1 MRIFIDA
8 RHLTRPQQSGVG
20 EYTTRLFSAWLSLPC
35 EHTFVFFSSGRKPA
49 QDILSA
55 STPTSESPHF
65 RHLAVPNKLLNASLT
80 TLRRPRLD
88 AWIEHGLPSS
98 PDSTVFFFPNLAI
111 ASVRPQM
118 PYVLTI
124 HDLSFELFPHH
135 LDLKSRLWHAAV
147 RPKTLARGA
156 CAILV
161 PSQATAWDVERL
173 YGVPTERIH
182 VIAHGYTEIFHPQQ
196 TKMDN
201 RVQALYRLP
210 QRFALFVGT
219 LEPRKNIRMMIE
231 ALSDYRK
238 YTGDSLPLVLA
249 GKSTRSFNAIPSEEK
264 KETIALGYVP
274 SEHRPSLYRLATTTL
289 FPSLY
294 EGFGLPALE
303 SMACGT
309 PVITSR
315 TSSMPEVVGN
325 AAISID
331 PHSRNDLV
339 SALEHLMGSP
349 ILRQT
354 LIERGLKRVENFSW
368 EQCALKTMK
377 VLEMV
382 SKR

>member
-1 MRIFIDA
+1 M
-8 RHLTRPQQSGVG
+8 
-20 EYTTRLFSAWLSLPC
+20 
-35 EHTFVFFSSGRKPA
+35 
-49 QDILSA
+49 
-55 STPTSESPHF
+55 
-65 RHLAVPNKLLNASLT
+65 
-80 TLRRPRLD
+80 
-88 AWIEHGLPSS
+88 
-98 PDSTVFFFPNLAI
+98 
-111 ASVRPQM
+111 
-118 PYVLTI
+118 
-124 HDLSFELFPHH
+124 
-135 LDLKSRLWHAAV
+135 LDLKFIRENFEVVKDSLKKRNLNLDLNNFIEMDDKRRKALLELEDLRARKNKANEEITKLLKEKSDPKEKIASMKDTASKIGSLEKEVKEYESIVNRILLTIPNIPHNSLPVGDASVNKVVRSWGEPKKIAHARSHIELAEHLDIIDFTRAAKLTASNFILYKGDGARL
-147 RPKTLARGA
+147 
-156 CAILV
+156 
-161 PSQATAWDVERL
+161 ERSL
-173 YGVPTERIH
+173 YNFMLDLHTSK
-182 VIAHGYTEIFHPQQ
+182 HGYTEIFHPQQ

-274 SEHRPSLYRLATTTL
+274 SEHRPSLYRLATTL